1 MKKLIIAAVALAS
14 AAAFAALDF
23 GGATPTLVLAPTSIE
38 ANATNVVE
46 FASMGRKGIAEV
58 YVAASAAE
66 TNAAVAVTLYT
77 SNIVTGAWSVYASST
92 FTTTPTNAA
101 YRLPFAAEYLSPV
114 NRLAISPTTGLS
126 ASAII
131 LAY

>member
-1 MKKLIIAAVALAS
+1 MKKLIIAAFALAS

-23 GGATPTLVLAPTSIE
+23 GGATPTLVLAPTTI
-38 ANATNVVE
+38 AADATNVVE
-46 FASMGRKGIAEV
+46 FASMGRKGIGEV

-77 SNIVTGAWSVYASST
+77 SNIVTGAWSVYAAST

-114 NRLAISPTTGLS
+114 NRLAISPGVDLN
-126 ASAII
+126 AAAII